1 MIANRFRSLEEHP
14 LAWMRDAGLL
24 VTINTDDPAMADLD
38 LGREYRRVAAA
49 YSWDVTDL
57 GRLALEGIESTWLDT
72 SDRAALT
79 REFEGILA
87 GL

>member
-1 MIANRFRSLEEHP
+1 ME
-14 LAWMRDAGLL
+14 
-24 VTINTDDPAMADLD
+24 DLD

-49 YSWDVTDL
+49 CAWDATDM
-57 GRLALEGIESTWLDT
+57 GRMALEGIESTWLDAH
-72 SDRAALT
+72 DRAALT